1 MQSTVSSRW
10 QTVVPAEIR
19 HRYHIS
25 EGDTLVWI
33 DDGKVIRVVP
43 VPSNKQAVIAALQGR
58 AKGENLGEK
67 LRSERNA
74 DRDALSS

>member
-1 MQSTVSSRW
+1 MQSIVSSRW

-19 HRYHIS
+19 RRYHIQ

-43 VPSNKQAVIAALQGR
+43 VPSDRQAVIAALHGR
-58 AKGENLGEK
+58 AKGEHLGAR
-67 LRSERNA
+67 LRQERNA